1 LLDTQVDA
9 FLEALTSLKGAS
21 PHTVKAYAEDLR
33 QFTGFAETRGV
44 SDASSVDAKMLRA
57 YLQEMQEAKLARAS
71 RARKTASLRSFF
83 AYLTRQGVLPQS
95 PAVGLRTVRQEKRLP
110 KFLRADE
117 IEILMAIPD
126 QTALGLR
133 DRALLET
140 LYASGMRAG
149 ELVGLRLADL
159 DLDAGVARVTGKG
172 GKERV
177 TLLGRHAL
185 TALRAY
191 LQEGR
196 PALVAQQ
203 PRDPEAVFLNRYGGT
218 LSDRGMRKLFTRYCD
233 KAALHLKIT
242 PHVLRHTFATHLLS
256 NGADLRE
263 VQELLGHSSVG
274 TTQIY
279 THVTTEH
286 LRAAYAKA
294 HPRARNYKET
304 TPTS

>member
-1 LLDTQVDA
+1 MLDPQIDA
-9 FLEALTSLKGAS
+9 FLETLASLKGAS

-33 QFTGFAETRGV
+33 QFVGFAETRGV
-44 SDASSVDAKMLRA
+44 TDAGAVDAKLLRA
-57 YLQEMQEAKLARAS
+57 YLQQMQEAQLARAS

-117 IEILMAIPD
+117 IESLMAAPD
-126 QTALGLR
+126 QSALGLR
-133 DRALLET
+133 DQALLET

-149 ELVGLRLADL
+149 ELVSLRLADL
-159 DLDAGVARVTGKG
+159 DLEAGVARVTGKG
-172 GKERV
+172 GKERI
-177 TLLGRHAL
+177 TLLGRHARA
-185 TALRAY
+185 ALSAY
-191 LQEGR
+191 LREGR
-196 PALVAQQ
+196 PVLSTQQ
-203 PRDPEAVFLNRYGGT
+203 AHDTGAVFLNRYGRAI
-218 LSDRGMRKLFTRYCD
+218 SDRGVRKLFTRYCD

-242 PHVLRHTFATHLLS
+242 PHVLRHSFATHLLS

-294 HPRARNYKET
+294 HPRARKHKEE
-304 TPTS
+304 PPS

>member
-1 LLDTQVDA
+1 MLETQIDA
-9 FLEALTSLKGAS
+9 FLNSLASLKGAS
-21 PHTVKAYAEDLR
+21 PHTVKAYAEDMR
-33 QFTGFAETRGV
+33 QFVAFAETRGV
-44 SDASSVDAKMLRA
+44 TEAADVDPRLLRD
-57 YLQEMQEAKLARAS
+57 YLQQMQEAHLARAS

-83 AYLTRQGVLPQS
+83 AYLTRQGLLRQS

-117 IEILMAIPD
+117 IDALMATPD
-126 QTALGLR
+126 QSPLGLR

-149 ELVGLRLADL
+149 ELVAMRLMDL
-159 DLDAGVARVTGKG
+159 DFDAGVVRVTGKG
-172 GKERV
+172 GKERI

-185 TALRAY
+185 TALRIY
-191 LQEGR
+191 LQAGR
-196 PALVAQQ
+196 PALAAQQ
-203 PRDPEAVFLNRYGGT
+203 ADSTSAVFLNRYGGAI
-218 LSDRGMRKLFTRYCD
+218 SDRGVRKLFTRYCD

-242 PHVLRHTFATHLLS
+242 PHVMRHTFATHLLS

-286 LRAAYAKA
+286 LRAVYAKA
-294 HPRARNYKET
+294 HPRARKRIENQE
-304 TPTS
+304 SA